1 MPARSAWSRS
11 HFGLPV
17 WNAGVEDRSAPDG
30 RPRSAFELE
39 VPPIP
44 TGLAEAKIDDPHTV
58 AEKLLEADLRFLDA
72 HAYLADR
79 LLA

>member
-1 MPARSAWSRS
+1 M
-11 HFGLPV
+11 
-17 WNAGVEDRSAPDG
+17 
-30 RPRSAFELE
+30 
-39 VPPIP
+39 
-44 TGLAEAKIDDPHTV
+44 GLAAAKIDDPDTV